1 VALSRSF
8 KVSLLLSVL
17 IHAGVFAALDR
28 ESVSQKILAE
38 PKPLL
43 AKRAEPKVV
52 RFELIDTPASAETSE
67 PPKKTDLVSDKN
79 TRAQDR
85 FQGEKKLKD
94 SPHMEG
100 KHEDSKDTRP
110 KMVAAKPP
118 TPPKPERIV
127 KTATPRDSSGE
138 GAARRAPAND
148 KKEPS
153 KPPVLPENEPPKL
166 SVVREKEPSKPKE
179 AIRVAPEPENKE
191 IIRLAKKAPV
201 LAEPTAPSPAM
212 TPPRIMSSASARN
225 TGADAQI
232 AGELS
237 FAATR
242 HFFGE
247 YLLKMKQAVEAE
259 WISRLVSQYSG
270 IVRSRTVVDF
280 KIQPDGRVT
289 DVDASSTEGDPYFAL
304 ICISSIRDAQPF
316 EEIPYGDIPGL
327 PEEFKGKPLSI
338 RFTFRYN

>member
-17 IHAGVFAALDR
+17 IHAGVFAALSR

-79 TRAQDR
+79 ARAQDR

-118 TPPKPERIV
+118 APPKPERIV
-127 KTATPRDSSGE
+127 KTATPKDSSGE
-138 GAARRAPAND
+138 GAARRVPAND
-148 KKEPS
+148 KKEPP
-153 KPPVLPENEPPKL
+153 KP

-179 AIRVAPEPENKE
+179 AIQVAPEPENKE

-212 TPPRIMSSASARN
+212 TPPHIMSSASARN

-232 AGELS
+232 MGELS

-280 KIQPDGRVT
+280 KIQPDGLVT
-289 DVDASSTEGDPYFAL
+289 EVDASSTEGDPYFAL

-316 EEIPYGDIPGL
+316 EEIPYDDIPGL

>member
-1 VALSRSF
+1 MALSRSF

-17 IHAGVFAALDR
+17 IHSGVFAALGR
-28 ESVSQKILAE
+28 ESFSQKILAE

-85 FQGEKKLKD
+85 FQGEKKLKN

-100 KHEDSKDTRP
+100 KREDSKDTRP

-118 TPPKPERIV
+118 TPSKPERIV
-127 KTATPRDSSGE
+127 KTATPKDSSGE
-138 GAARRAPAND
+138 GAARRAPTND
-148 KKEPS
+148 KKEP
-153 KPPVLPENEPPKL
+153 P
-166 SVVREKEPSKPKE
+166 KPKE
-179 AIRVAPEPENKE
+179 SIRVAPEPENKE
-191 IIRLAKKAPV
+191 IIKLAKKPPV

-212 TPPRIMSSASARN
+212 TPPHIMSSASARN

-232 AGELS
+232 TGELS

-270 IVRSRTVVDF
+270 IVRSHTVVDF

-289 DVDASSTEGDPYFAL
+289 EVDASSSEGDPYFAL

-316 EEIPYGDIPGL
+316 EEIPYDDIPGL

>member
-17 IHAGVFAALDR
+17 IHAGVFAALGR

-52 RFELIDTPASAETSE
+52 RFELIDTPASAETPE

-100 KHEDSKDTRP
+100 KREDSKDTRP

-127 KTATPRDSSGE
+127 KTATPTDSSGE
-138 GAARRAPAND
+138 GTTRRAPAND
-148 KKEPS
+148 KKEP
-153 KPPVLPENEPPKL
+153 P
-166 SVVREKEPSKPKE
+166 KPKE

-212 TPPRIMSSASARN
+212 TPPHIMSSASARN

-289 DVDASSTEGDPYFAL
+289 EVDASSSEGDPYFAL

-316 EEIPYGDIPGL
+316 EEIPYDDIPGL